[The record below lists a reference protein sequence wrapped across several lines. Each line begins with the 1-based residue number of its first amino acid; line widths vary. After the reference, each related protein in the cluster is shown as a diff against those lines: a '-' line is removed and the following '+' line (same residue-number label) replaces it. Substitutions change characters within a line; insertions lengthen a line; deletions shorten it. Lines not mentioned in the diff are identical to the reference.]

1 MAGRFDPSPVSDLV
15 RHDWAAALREARV
28 RPDAWGR
35 AQGLGWAARFAP
47 DAEVVAI
54 AEEALA
60 ACASAADPYERVGA
74 SAWPLRALIERGHA
88 ARAAAMLGEVLLRAE
103 AIENPV
109 SRVDALFLV
118 WQAVYPL
125 GSEVRRT
132 VLAPLLRTAVATN
145 AWKPQRVLQVIV
157 YILAEEEP
165 SLADEVAAAMPP
177 GQYQRAAAR
186 RLAGGERQELRP
198 FFWPQ
203 GGG

>member
-1 MAGRFDPSPVSDLV
+1 MTSRFDPSPVSELA
-15 RHDWAAALREARV
+15 RRDWPAALREARA

-60 ACASAADPYERVGA
+60 ACAGAEDAYEQVGA
-74 SAWPLRALIERGHA
+74 SAWPLRALVERGHP
-88 ARAAAMLGEVLLRAE
+88 ARAMELLGEVLPRAD

-118 WQAVYPL
+118 WQAAYPL
-125 GSEVRRT
+125 GGEARRT

-145 AWKPQRVLQVIV
+145 AWKPQRVLQSIV
-157 YILAEEEP
+157 YMLPGEER
-165 SLADEVAAAMPP
+165 SLADEVVAAMPP
-177 GQYQRAAAR
+177 GQYRRAAAR
-186 RLAGGERQELRP
+186 RLAAGERQQPRP
-198 FFWPQ
+198 FFW
-203 GGG
+203 GDDGV

>member
-1 MAGRFDPSPVSDLV
+1 MRTTFDPSPVSDLV
-15 RHDWAAALREARV
+15 RNDWAAALREARA

-54 AEEALA
+54 AGEALA
-60 ACASAADPYERVGA
+60 ACADAADAYVRVGA
-74 SAWPLRALIERGHA
+74 SAWPLRALAERGHPE
-88 ARAAAMLGEVLLRAE
+88 RAAEALGEVLPRAE

-118 WQAVYPL
+118 WQAAYPL
-125 GSEVRRT
+125 GGEARRA

-145 AWKPQRVLQVIV
+145 AWKPQRVLQSIV
-157 YILAEEEP
+157 YMLPAEERD
-165 SLADEVAAAMPP
+165 LADEVVAAMPP

-186 RLAGGERQELRP
+186 RLAAGERQQPRP
-198 FFWPQ
+198 FFW
-203 GGG
+203 